1 VRRVIEEFLQPRHRH
16 YQVDKDPFPPHLCHL
31 TIRAWE
37 AVQHALD
44 GNETATQ
51 VIFDEINSALEE
63 VDRMSFPGE
72 EVAQRRLLAL
82 EAERND
88 LRDSL
93 AKRETGLPEI
103 SGRLPG
109 VEAERNDLR
118 GDLAR
123 CQAALSEV
131 RAHLAQAKE
140 KHVQLQASRDEVAR
154 LSAVAERK
162 LKLADDQISSLNNAV
177 EGLNGRIS
185 SMLASRSWQITAPL
199 RVLQRWILG
208 R

>member
-1 VRRVIEEFLQPRHRH
+1 VIEEFLQPRHRH

-93 AKRETGLPEI
+93 AKRETGLP
-103 SGRLPG
+103 R
-109 VEAERNDLR
+109 
-118 GDLAR
+118 
-123 CQAALSEV
+123 SE
-131 RAHLAQAKE
+131 
-140 KHVQLQASRDEVAR
+140 
-154 LSAVAERK
+154 
-162 LKLADDQISSLNNAV
+162 
-177 EGLNGRIS
+177 RIS
-185 SMLASRSWQITAPL
+185 RRRRKSTCSCKRVGMRSPGSRRSL
-199 RVLQRWILG
+199 KG
-208 R
+208 S